1 MIEPHSPVAREASV
15 RDWQV
20 AHRQPLIWIHAP
32 AGGLVRL
39 GYLLAGIALENVY
52 RSHATRSPGPIDPHA
67 REAAEQRLTSPD
79 ATATAFTA
87 CVALADA
94 LIWHDESAVAR
105 AALPPLIE
113 HYRIEY
119 GVLIDTQ
126 TPAIALDPE
135 FDDDATQHTRQTR
148 RADERAAR
156 MWQASA
162 QVLDVAGEASA
173 AALRATQSGLHDQ
186 QLTEALATAGVSETV
201 RQAVLFIDAYLFDY
215 TAGIDLEVPPLPLV
229 DLAEEAKSVVQS
241 GLDRLQKPSE
251 ETMSAP
257 IPEELRLDPG
267 FRLAYSVLSP
277 PDRARVDAAL
287 EAFSDDGAP
296 PVLWPHHLDRNRA
309 DKLLVRYRDRSQSVQ
324 SYAARLPAVVDDA
337 EHHARI
343 TGYVSELAEMAGVL
357 LDAARHGRGLIGI
370 ERELLIQTT
379 AGAEISVRTPR
390 LRFVGE
396 LFLFTQEM
404 REHQEA
410 ATELMTDYS
419 TELASAV
426 YEAFAEGDDEYRE
439 HSAPD
444 SLHEPLLE
452 AFYQLADRPDITG
465 YAHHRH
471 RAALARWDEWMAG
484 QGHSALVRQ
493 QARASIAGYVEE
505 AIGQADMLARSHR
518 FWTSRFEQFTHRQ
531 QPGNTPAPA
540 RDRSEPSVRTHAATA
555 THTDTTEPH
564 ARATGDIA
572 HHFGSYRPPHQ

>member
-1 MIEPHSPVAREASV
+1 MTDHLPLAHEAADRPVPR
-15 RDWQV
+15 WQ
-20 AHRQPLIWIHAP
+20 PFTWTHAP
-32 AGGLVRL
+32 VGGLVRL
-39 GYLLAGIALENVY
+39 GYLLAGIALENAHHA
-52 RSHATRSPGPIDPHA
+52 RATRTPGPIDSQA
-67 REAAEQRLTSPD
+67 RAAAEQRLTSPN
-79 ATATAFTA
+79 ATATAFTVCA
-87 CVALADA
+87 ALTDA
-94 LIWHDESAVAR
+94 LVWHTESAVAR
-105 AALPPLIE
+105 AALPPLVE
-113 HYRIEY
+113 HYRVEY
-119 GVLIDTQ
+119 GVLIDTE
-126 TPAIALDPE
+126 TPSIALDPD
-135 FDDDATQHTRQTR
+135 FDDDAKQHTRQTW
-148 RADERAAR
+148 RADQRATR
-156 MWQASA
+156 MWQAAA
-162 QVLDVAGEASA
+162 QLLDGAGETSA
-173 AALRATQSGLHDQ
+173 AALHATQSGVHDQ
-186 QLTEALATAGVSETV
+186 QLTEALAAAGVSETV
-201 RQAVLFIDAYLFDY
+201 CEVLLYVDAYLFDY
-215 TAGIDLEVPPLPLV
+215 TAGIDLEVSPLPLV

-241 GLDRLQKPSE
+241 SLDRLQKPSE
-251 ETMSAP
+251 ETVSAP
-257 IPEELRLDPG
+257 IPEELRLEPG

-296 PVLWPHHLDRNRA
+296 PALWPHHLDRNRA
-309 DKLLVRYRDRSQSVQ
+309 DELLVRYRDRSQSVQ

-343 TGYVSELAEMAGVL
+343 TGYVSELAEIADVL

-370 ERELLIQTT
+370 ERELLIQTM

-396 LFLFTQEM
+396 LFLFAQEM

-444 SLHEPLLE
+444 SVHEPLLE

-465 YAHHRH
+465 YAHQRH

-518 FWTSRFEQFTHRQ
+518 FWTSRFEQFTSRH

-540 RDRSEPSVRTHAATA
+540 NAEPGDQTHA
-555 THTDTTEPH
+555 DTTESH
-564 ARATGDIA
+564 ARVTGEIA
-572 HHFGSYRPPHQ
+572 HHFGSYRPPRP